1 MKSNRQP
8 DRAMQSYFQVYVKGV
23 IVACIVAL
31 LLFAI
36 LALLITYTNIS
47 ESIIPA
53 GILAILSISG
63 LISGVYVGA
72 NLKTKGWLN
81 GILIGFIFIG
91 FIFLIGCILN
101 KEILFELS
109 FLYKLIIGIVAGGI
123 GGMIGVNLK

>member
-1 MKSNRQP
+1 
-8 DRAMQSYFQVYVKGV
+8 MQSYFQVYVKGV

-91 FIFLIGCILN
+91 FIFLIGSILN

-109 FLYKLIIGIVAGGI
+109 FLYKLIIGIAAGGI